1 MLRRTLKPTRTRLAA
16 LLSAPVG
23 GVFLLAPSAFADTP
37 PPGKKIDSTE
47 VIDRACKH
55 ASEDSEDGGG
65 ASCDKLIAPLLSHAI
80 GPGRGLTCRSVSPT
94 DIECRPER

>member
-1 MLRRTLKPTRTRLAA
+1 MLRSTLKPTRTRLAA
-16 LLSAPVG
+16 LLSAPVV

-80 GPGRGLTCRSVSPT
+80 GPGSGLTCRSVSPT